1 MDKPVILM
9 EATLD
14 QLQSIEGIDNEMAT
28 QILEARDSSHFI
40 DLNVV
45 FGITGVPKSTL
56 KKHFVE
62 PGMSFFYQKLRS
74 EIAEVR
80 QELKQDISNVTS
92 GLQEVDK
99 KASQIDSMK
108 ETVEDLCVRMT
119 KMEQTQLMGSTIQFK
134 NPLPLLQDEHHEQVE
149 KLEEKFGA
157 FGSTVDTLIAQKNQ
171 QAEEKFGTK
180 SKIFSTPASSTT
192 FPDFPKMSPITKP
205 SGPSN
210 LGESY
215 TTNTNLQDDMYAS
228 AASTLKLSTAS
239 EVAKQNHVKTN
250 TEVPVGKGP
259 SAPPFVISNIEPAQ
273 STTEVQSEPSLT
285 KQEQLE
291 SQSKDGQGPFVP
303 PITSNNE
310 AHYNTST
317 QETKQNVL
325 QGHAGQGTLAPSSAY
340 NPIVQGSA
348 IPNKPPFWSYNVPPP
363 GVQHNVGLTVPP
375 AAVFYPGSNKET
387 SNIPS
392 IPVHWN
398 TPVVMPSHEQSVNN
412 TSVQTNSETTP
423 ERHRGRGRK
432 RCQRESSSSS
442 EDSIDRESSRWKE
455 SHARERSKSPQLP
468 KMPVFT
474 GSGNLSW
481 EAFVYQ
487 FERTA
492 SRRNWDDAKKTC
504 RFLDCLSEVALEYAR
519 RSHISKYDEL
529 RKYMKRR
536 FSKKEEASA
545 ARRQLQYI
553 RQLDGET
560 IEEYAE
566 RVHFLTMDGYYRSK
580 NDIIDQ
586 IGTEAFLRG
595 CQEKE
600 AARIVIEK
608 KSKDYKRSSEMD

>member
-1 MDKPVILM
+1 MD
-9 EATLD
+9 ATLD
-14 QLQSIEGIDNEMAT
+14 QLQSVEGIDNEMAI
-28 QILEARDSSHFI
+28 QILE
-40 DLNVV
+40 
-45 FGITGVPKSTL
+45 
-56 KKHFVE
+56 
-62 PGMSFFYQKLRS
+62 
-74 EIAEVR
+74 IAESR
-80 QELKQDISNVTS
+80 QELKQDIANVTS
-92 GLQEVDK
+92 GLHEVDK
-99 KASQIDSMK
+99 KASKIDNMTEK
-108 ETVEDLCVRMT
+108 FDDLCARMT

-134 NPLPLLQDEHHEQVE
+134 NPLPLLQDDHHEQAEQSE
-149 KLEEKFGA
+149 KKFGA
-157 FGSTVDTLIAQKNQ
+157 FGATIDTLIAQKNQ

-180 SKIFSTPASSTT
+180 PKTFSTPASSATY
-192 FPDFPKMSPITKP
+192 PDFSKVSPISKP
-205 SGPSN
+205 TGLSS
-210 LGESY
+210 LGESF
-215 TTNTNLQDDMYAS
+215 TTNTSLQDDMYAS
-228 AASTLKLSTAS
+228 AASTLKVRLHWTGDFDLH
-239 EVAKQNHVKTN
+239 Q
-250 TEVPVGKGP
+250 
-259 SAPPFVISNIEPAQ
+259 I
-273 STTEVQSEPSLT
+273 EVQ
-285 KQEQLE
+285 
-291 SQSKDGQGPFVP
+291 GF
-303 PITSNNE
+303 
-310 AHYNTST
+310 
-317 QETKQNVL
+317 
-325 QGHAGQGTLAPSSAY
+325 
-340 NPIVQGSA
+340 A
-348 IPNKPPFWSYNVPPP
+348 IPNKPP
-363 GVQHNVGLTVPP
+363 GVQQNNGSTVPST
-375 AAVFYPGSNKET
+375 AVFHPGSNKDT

-398 TPVVMPSHEQSVNN
+398 TPVVMPSHVQSVNN
-412 TSVQTNSETTP
+412 TSVQTKSEATH
-423 ERHRGRGRK
+423 ERHRGRDRK

-442 EDSIDRESSRWKE
+442 DESIDRESSRWKE

-492 SRRNWDDAKKTC
+492 NRRNWDDAKKTC

-519 RSHISKYDEL
+519 RSHISRYDDL

-566 RVHFLTMDGYYRSK
+566 RVHFLTMDGYYRSN

-608 KSKDYKRSSEMD
+608 NPRTINESLKWIKSSLANQKAIYGARKSYSQLYTQRQVTFSDVGNSDHSPQRPSALQYNQRFDKEEDL

>member
-62 PGMSFFYQKLRS
+62 PGMSFFF
-74 EIAEVR
+74 A
-80 QELKQDISNVTS
+80 
-92 GLQEVDK
+92 
-99 KASQIDSMK
+99 
-108 ETVEDLCVRMT
+108 
-119 KMEQTQLMGSTIQFK
+119 K
-134 NPLPLLQDEHHEQVE
+134 NYADEHHEQVE

-239 EVAKQNHVKTN
+239 EVAKQNHEKTN

-273 STTEVQSEPSLT
+273 STTE
-285 KQEQLE
+285 
-291 SQSKDGQGPFVP
+291 
-303 PITSNNE
+303 
-310 AHYNTST
+310 
-317 QETKQNVL
+317 
-325 QGHAGQGTLAPSSAY
+325 GHAGQGTLAPSSAY

-392 IPVHWN
+392 IPVH
-398 TPVVMPSHEQSVNN
+398 
-412 TSVQTNSETTP
+412 
-423 ERHRGRGRK
+423 
-432 RCQRESSSSS
+432 
-442 EDSIDRESSRWKE
+442 
-455 SHARERSKSPQLP
+455 
-468 KMPVFT
+468 
-474 GSGNLSW
+474 
-481 EAFVYQ
+481 
-487 FERTA
+487 
-492 SRRNWDDAKKTC
+492 
-504 RFLDCLSEVALEYAR
+504 
-519 RSHISKYDEL
+519 
-529 RKYMKRR
+529 
-536 FSKKEEASA
+536 
-545 ARRQLQYI
+545 
-553 RQLDGET
+553 
-560 IEEYAE
+560 
-566 RVHFLTMDGYYRSK
+566 
-580 NDIIDQ
+580 
-586 IGTEAFLRG
+586 
-595 CQEKE
+595 
-600 AARIVIEK
+600 
-608 KSKDYKRSSEMD
+608 

>member
-14 QLQSIEGIDNEMAT
+14 QLQSIEGIDSEMAT

-92 GLQEVDK
+92 GLQE
-99 KASQIDSMK
+99 
-108 ETVEDLCVRMT
+108 
-119 KMEQTQLMGSTIQFK
+119 
-134 NPLPLLQDEHHEQVE
+134 DEHHEQVE
-149 KLEEKFGA
+149 KLEKFGA

-215 TTNTNLQDDMYAS
+215 TTNTNLQDDMYPS

-239 EVAKQNHVKTN
+239 EVAKQNHEKTN

-291 SQSKDGQGPFVP
+291 SQSKDGQGPLVP

-317 QETKQNVL
+317 HETNQNVL
-325 QGHAGQGTLAPSSAY
+325 QDHAGQGTLAPSSAY
-340 NPIVQGSA
+340 NPIIVQGST

-398 TPVVMPSHEQSVNN
+398 TPVVMPSHEESVNN
-412 TSVQTNSETTP
+412 TSVQTNSLTTP

-432 RCQRESSSSS
+432 RCQRESSSS
-442 EDSIDRESSRWKE
+442 IHKGDRVKAAMKFSPKTNNLLFSQFKKE
-455 SHARERSKSPQLP
+455 GIHLNNIRKLAKDSHAALERERISQKDSVQVMCDNCNAIIT
-468 KMPVFT
+468 K
-474 GSGNLSW
+474 
-481 EAFVYQ
+481 
-487 FERTA
+487 TA
-492 SRRNWDDAKKTC
+492 MSR
-504 RFLDCLSEVALEYAR
+504 
-519 RSHISKYDEL
+519 
-529 RKYMKRR
+529 
-536 FSKKEEASA
+536 
-545 ARRQLQYI
+545 Q
-553 RQLDGET
+553 ET
-560 IEEYAE
+560 
-566 RVHFLTMDGYYRSK
+566 
-580 NDIIDQ
+580 
-586 IGTEAFLRG
+586 
-595 CQEKE
+595 
-600 AARIVIEK
+600 
-608 KSKDYKRSSEMD
+608 

>member
-1 MDKPVILM
+1 
-9 EATLD
+9 
-14 QLQSIEGIDNEMAT
+14 
-28 QILEARDSSHFI
+28 
-40 DLNVV
+40 
-45 FGITGVPKSTL
+45 
-56 KKHFVE
+56 
-62 PGMSFFYQKLRS
+62 
-74 EIAEVR
+74 
-80 QELKQDISNVTS
+80 
-92 GLQEVDK
+92 
-99 KASQIDSMK
+99 
-108 ETVEDLCVRMT
+108 
-119 KMEQTQLMGSTIQFK
+119 
-134 NPLPLLQDEHHEQVE
+134 
-149 KLEEKFGA
+149 
-157 FGSTVDTLIAQKNQ
+157 
-171 QAEEKFGTK
+171 
-180 SKIFSTPASSTT
+180 
-192 FPDFPKMSPITKP
+192 MSPITKP

-239 EVAKQNHVKTN
+239 EVAKQNHEKTN
-250 TEVPVGKGP
+250 TEVPAGKGP
-259 SAPPFVISNIEPAQ
+259 SAPPFVISNTEPAQ

-285 KQEQLE
+285 KQGQLE
-291 SQSKDGQGPFVP
+291 SQSKDGQGPLVP

-317 QETKQNVL
+317 HETKQNVL

-340 NPIVQGSA
+340 NPIIVQGSA
-348 IPNKPPFWSYNVPPP
+348 IPNKPPFWLYNVPPP
-363 GVQHNVGLTVPP
+363 GVQLNVGLTVPP

-392 IPVHWN
+392 IPVHRN
-398 TPVVMPSHEQSVNN
+398 TPVVMPSHEQSVN
-412 TSVQTNSETTP
+412 NSETTP

-529 RKYMKRR
+529 RKFMKRR
-536 FSKKEEASA
+536 FSTKEEASA

-566 RVHFLTMDGYYRSK
+566 RLHFLTMDRYYRSK
-580 NDIIDQ
+580 NDTIDQ
-586 IGTEAFLRG
+586 IDTEAFLRG

-608 KSKDYKRSSEMD
+608 NPRTINEALKWIKSSLANQKAIYGARKSYSGRPQSYFQRQVTFSDMND